1 MYKNFFHF
9 LFFPVFCYIH
19 NNFEKLEKEKPDLG
33 KHKEKELV
41 KKTFKVFSDKEN
53 ANQKDPESLPYTNQ
67 NG

>member
-1 MYKNFFHF
+1 
-9 LFFPVFCYIH
+9 
-19 NNFEKLEKEKPDLG
+19 LEKEKPDLG